1 MSDVRERLQDE
12 RGLILKTLL
21 ILLVVLVVGGV
32 ALADAGSILLTR
44 FRVADAAQE
53 AATEAAFIYKTT
65 GDREQA
71 LQVAIATVHDID
83 TEARI
88 KDFAVD
94 TATGDITVTVRK
106 KVSTIAVKFLGFL
119 EGFEK
124 AESTN
129 TAPSPQ

>member
-1 MSDVRERLQDE
+1 MNDVRERLGDE
-12 RGLILKTLL
+12 RGLILKTLI
-21 ILLVVLVVGGV
+21 ILLVVLVLGGV
-32 ALADAGSILLTR
+32 ALADTGSILLAK

-53 AATEAAFIYKTT
+53 ASTEAAFVYKNTR
-65 GDREQA
+65 DRDQA

-83 TEARI
+83 PGARV

-94 TATGDITVTVRK
+94 TATGTVTVTVRK
-106 KVSTIAVKFLGFL
+106 KVSTIAVKFFGFL